1 MTVTYETPS
10 KALNA
15 QIDMSDSVPS
25 FVLGADH
32 KSYRHQFANL
42 YFARLTFLKSIVEE
56 KARQKWGGVKGKS
69 VIRLR
74 NWVSVWSLR
83 FTTARAA
90 ST

>member
-10 KALNA
+10 RPLNT

-42 YFARLTFLKSIVEE
+42 YFARLTFLKDIVEK
-56 KARQKWGGVKGKS
+56 KARRKWGGMKGK
-69 VIRLR
+69 IAICLR
-74 NWVSVWSLR
+74 CN
-83 FTTARAA
+83 
-90 ST
+90 